1 MRIILKITIA
11 LVHLFAYCET
21 RHEVD
26 KACICTAN
34 VCQGCTC
41 SKYTNFII
49 NPMPVSCTSI
59 NDVYRF
65 KI

>member
-1 MRIILKITIA
+1 MGIILKITIV

-21 RHEVD
+21 SHD
-26 KACICTAN
+26 DACICTGN
-34 VCQGCTC
+34 VCTGCTC